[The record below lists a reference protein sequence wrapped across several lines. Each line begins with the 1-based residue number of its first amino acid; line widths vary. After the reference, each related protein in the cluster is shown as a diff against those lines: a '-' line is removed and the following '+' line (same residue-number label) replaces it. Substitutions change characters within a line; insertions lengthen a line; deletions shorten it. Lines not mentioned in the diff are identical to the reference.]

1 MAGISFVAD
10 DVVSDVDPEAPDTR
24 PRWRRW
30 LIMFILLTG
39 GIKTTLAF
47 TTVVPAL
54 QKIAEHFSGKGD
66 AVLGAQFVV
75 TMAPAGMAVAGL
87 FAGWIVARGGLRRS
101 LFVGL
106 GLCTLTGLSQLFL
119 DNFIVLLISRFLLG
133 ASVVTVDIAL
143 TTILAA
149 EFAGKTRSRLIGF
162 RQAISSTGTVSTML
176 LAGWMVQNFGWRS
189 PAWMFLVPAL
199 MLVLSVIA
207 FDRPI
212 PAARQM
218 ASSEKFSVWQLWPI
232 YLLSLLFSMAHTMP
246 SFQMPFLLKEIGIT
260 DAVLISRVPALSAFI
275 SILAA
280 GAFAFVYGKA
290 QRMTLVFAATLMG
303 LGFIG
308 VGNATT
314 YTMILIFIIVEGSG
328 AGWNMPFFQNRLLDR
343 VTPQQRSQ
351 AMGLLSSSLFL
362 GHFLNPILTAPL
374 RVNFG
379 IHGTFVFVGSFLV
392 IGAAVMTVWIYASRH
407 RNTVI

>member
-1 MAGISFVAD
+1 MAG
-10 DVVSDVDPEAPDTR
+10 VSYVDEGGEIEATEADTR

-54 QKIAEHFSGKGD
+54 QKIAEHFQGQGD
-66 AVLGAQFVV
+66 SILGAQFVV

-87 FAGWIVARGGLRRS
+87 FAGWIVARWDLRKS
-101 LFVGL
+101 LFFGL
-106 GLCTLTGLSQLFL
+106 GLTAITGLSQLVL
-119 DNFIVLLISRFLLG
+119 DNFFVLLVSRFLLG

-176 LAGWMVQNFGWRS
+176 LAGWLVQNYGWRS
-189 PAWMFLVPAL
+189 PAWMFVVPVV
-199 MLVLSVIA
+199 MLVLSLIA

-212 PAARQM
+212 AAARQM
-218 ASSEKFSVWQLWPI
+218 AASEKFSVWQLWPI

-246 SFQMPFLLKEIGIT
+246 SFQMPFLLKEIGVT

-275 SILAA
+275 SIMAA
-280 GAFAFVYGKA
+280 GAFAFVYGRA

-308 VGNATT
+308 VGNSTT
-314 YTMILIFIIVEGSG
+314 YTMILIFIVIEGSG

-343 VTPQQRSQ
+343 VSPLQRSQ

-374 RVNFG
+374 RHNLG
-379 IHGTFVFVGSFLV
+379 IHGTFVAVGTFLV
-392 IGAAVMTVWIYASRH
+392 VGAAAMTIWIASTRN
-407 RNTVI
+407 RNTAI

>member
-1 MAGISFVAD
+1 MAALIVPAD
-10 DVVSDVDPEAPDTR
+10 DTEIEDREPDTR
-24 PRWRRW
+24 PAWRRW
-30 LIMFILLTG
+30 LVMFILLTG

-54 QKIAEHFSGKGD
+54 QKIAEHFGSQGD
-66 AVLGAQFVV
+66 AILGAQFVV

-87 FAGWIVARGGLRRS
+87 FAGWIVARWELRKS

-106 GLCTLTGLSQLFL
+106 GLSAITGLSQLFL
-119 DNFIVLLISRFLLG
+119 DDFVVLLVSRFLLG

-149 EFAGKTRSRLIGF
+149 EFAGKARSRMVGF
-162 RQAISSTGTVSTML
+162 RQAISSIGTVSTML
-176 LAGWMVQNFGWRS
+176 FAGWLVQNHGWRS
-189 PAWMFLVPAL
+189 PAWMFLVPAV
-199 MLVLSVIA
+199 MLLLCVIA
-207 FDRPI
+207 FDKPI
-212 PAARQM
+212 AAARQM
-218 ASSEKFSVWQLWPI
+218 TSSEKFSVWQLWPI
-232 YLLSLLFSMAHTMP
+232 YLLSLLFSVAHTMP
-246 SFQMPFLLKEIGIT
+246 SFQMPFLLKEIGVT

-275 SILAA
+275 SIMAA
-280 GAFAFVYGKA
+280 GAFAFVYGRA

-314 YTMILIFIIVEGSG
+314 YTMILVFIIIEGSG

-343 VTPQQRSQ
+343 VSPLQRSQ

-362 GHFLNPILTAPL
+362 GHFLNPIVTAPL
-374 RVNFG
+374 RHSLG
-379 IHGTFVFVGSFLV
+379 IHGTFIAVGSFLV
-392 IGAAVMTVWIYASRH
+392 IGAIAMTLWIAASRN

>member
-10 DVVSDVDPEAPDTR
+10 DVVADVDPDAPDTR

-54 QKIAEHFSGKGD
+54 QKIAEHFGGKSD
-66 AVLGAQFVV
+66 AILGAQFVV

-176 LAGWMVQNFGWRS
+176 FAGWLVQNFGWRS
-189 PAWMFLVPAL
+189 PAWMFLVPAV

-232 YLLSLLFSMAHTMP
+232 YLLSLLFS
-246 SFQMPFLLKEIGIT
+246 
-260 DAVLISRVPALSAFI
+260 
-275 SILAA
+275 
-280 GAFAFVYGKA
+280 
-290 QRMTLVFAATLMG
+290 
-303 LGFIG
+303 
-308 VGNATT
+308 
-314 YTMILIFIIVEGSG
+314 
-328 AGWNMPFFQNRLLDR
+328 
-343 VTPQQRSQ
+343 
-351 AMGLLSSSLFL
+351 
-362 GHFLNPILTAPL
+362 
-374 RVNFG
+374 
-379 IHGTFVFVGSFLV
+379 
-392 IGAAVMTVWIYASRH
+392 
-407 RNTVI
+407 

>member
-1 MAGISFVAD
+1 MVAL
-10 DVVSDVDPEAPDTR
+10 VMPVDEVDTEIAAPPDTR
-24 PRWRRW
+24 PAWRRW

-54 QKIAEHFSGKGD
+54 QKIAEHFAGQGD
-66 AVLGAQFVV
+66 SVLGAQFVV
-75 TMAPAGMAVAGL
+75 TMAPAGMAVTGL
-87 FAGWIVARGGLRRS
+87 FAGWIVARGGLRLS

-106 GLCTLTGLSQLFL
+106 GLCTITGLSQLFL
-119 DNFIVLLISRFLLG
+119 GNFYVLLVSRFLLG

-143 TTILAA
+143 TTTLAA
-149 EFAGKTRSRLIGF
+149 EFAGKSRSRMVGF
-162 RQAISSTGTVSTML
+162 RQAISSTGTVGTML
-176 LAGWMVQNFGWRS
+176 LSGWLVQNYGWRS
-189 PAWMFLVPAL
+189 PAWLFLIPAV

-212 PAARQM
+212 AAARQM
-218 ASSEKFSVWQLWPI
+218 ASGEKYSVFQLWPI
-232 YLLSLLFSMAHTMP
+232 YLLSLVFSIAHTMP
-246 SFQMPFLLKEIGIT
+246 SFQMPFLLKELGVT
-260 DAVLISRVPALSAFI
+260 DAVLISRVPALSAFV
-275 SILAA
+275 SIIAA
-280 GAFAFVYGKA
+280 GAFGFIYGRF
-290 QRMTLVFAATLMG
+290 QRLTLAFAATLMG

-314 YTMILIFIIVEGSG
+314 YNLVLLFIIIEGSG

-343 VTPQQRSQ
+343 VSPQQRSQ

-362 GHFLNPILTAPL
+362 GHFLNPIVTAPL
-374 RVNFG
+374 RLYLG
-379 IHGTFVFVGSFLV
+379 IHSTFMVVGGFL
-392 IGAAVMTVWIYASRH
+392 ICGAVLMMVWIAASRG

>member
-1 MAGISFVAD
+1 MAATIAIDESDTGIEPS
-10 DVVSDVDPEAPDTR
+10 EPDTR
-24 PRWRRW
+24 PAWRRW

-54 QKIAEHFSGKGD
+54 QKIAEHFKSQGD

-75 TMAPAGMAVAGL
+75 TMAPAGMAAAGL

-101 LFVGL
+101 LNAGL
-106 GLCTLTGLSQLFL
+106 ALCAVTGLSQLFL
-119 DNFIVLLISRFLLG
+119 DNFYVLLVSRFLLG
-133 ASVVTVDIAL
+133 ASVVSVDIAL

-149 EFAGKTRSRLIGF
+149 EFAGKARSRMVGF
-162 RQAISSTGTVSTML
+162 RQAISSTGTVTTML
-176 LAGWMVQNFGWRS
+176 LSGWLVQNYGWRS
-189 PAWMFLVPAL
+189 PAWLFLIPVV
-199 MLVLSVIA
+199 MLLLSIIA

-232 YLLSLLFSMAHTMP
+232 YVLSLLFSMAHTMP
-246 SFQMPFLLKEIGIT
+246 SFQMPFLLKEIGVT
-260 DAVLISRVPALSAFI
+260 DAVLISRVPALSAFV
-275 SILAA
+275 SIMAA
-280 GAFAFVYGKA
+280 AFFAFVYARA

-314 YTMILIFIIVEGSG
+314 YNLILIFIIVEGSG
-328 AGWNMPFFQNRLLDR
+328 AGWNMPFFQNRMLDR
-343 VTPQQRSQ
+343 VSPLQRSQ

-362 GHFLNPILTAPL
+362 GHFFNPIVTAPL
-374 RVNFG
+374 RHNLG
-379 IHGTFVFVGSFLV
+379 IHGTFVAVGSFLV
-392 IGAAVMTVWIYASRH
+392 VGAAAMTIWIFASRN

>member
-1 MAGISFVAD
+1 MAG
-10 DVVSDVDPEAPDTR
+10 VSYVDEGGEIEATEPDTR
-24 PRWRRW
+24 PLWRRW

-54 QKIAEHFSGKGD
+54 QKIAEHFQGQGD
-66 AVLGAQFVV
+66 SILGAQFVV

-87 FAGWIVARGGLRRS
+87 FAGWIVARWELRKA

-106 GLCTLTGLSQLFL
+106 GLTALTGLSQLVL
-119 DNFIVLLISRFLLG
+119 DNFFVLLVSRFLLG

-176 LAGWMVQNFGWRS
+176 LAGWLVQNYGWRS
-189 PAWMFLVPAL
+189 PAWMFLVPVV
-199 MLVLSVIA
+199 MLVLSLIA

-212 PAARQM
+212 AAARQM
-218 ASSEKFSVWQLWPI
+218 VASEKFSVWQLWPI

-246 SFQMPFLLKEIGIT
+246 SFQMPFLLKEIGVT

-275 SILAA
+275 SIMAA
-280 GAFAFVYGKA
+280 GAFAFVYGRA

-308 VGNATT
+308 VGNSTT
-314 YTMILIFIIVEGSG
+314 YTMILVFIIIEGSG

-343 VTPQQRSQ
+343 VSPLQRSQ

-374 RVNFG
+374 RHNLG
-379 IHGTFVFVGSFLV
+379 IHGTFVAVGSFLV
-392 IGAAVMTVWIYASRH
+392 VGAAAMTIWIASTRN
-407 RNTVI
+407 RNTAI